1 MKRMKWRIEASIN
14 SSMWHLA
21 EMSASSR
28 TTCVTSQGRA
38 PAVYEPAGP
47 HLTTTRV
54 RDSGIEMLSNVVSG
68 FEFANREKLGLVKPV
83 GG

>member
-1 MKRMKWRIEASIN
+1 
-14 SSMWHLA
+14 MWHLG

-38 PAVYEPAGP
+38 PVVYEPVEP

-54 RDSGIEMLSNVVSG
+54 QDSGIDMLSNVVNG
-68 FEFANREKLGLVKPV
+68 FESANKEKLGLVEAV